1 MWDSPVPFDDRNQAG
16 ELLAKKLTK
25 YANRGDVIVLGI
37 PRGGVSVAF
46 QIAKALHA
54 PLDILICRKLGTPGQ
69 EELALGAIASGGV
82 RVLNADVVDLLGI
95 SEAEIDRI
103 AANEQRE
110 LERRER
116 AYRGERPAL
125 EAGGRTVIVVDDGI
139 ATGSNMMAA
148 IRALRQRKPA
158 RIVVAV
164 PVVPFWT
171 CESLKKEADEVVSL
185 EIPQSFQAIG
195 QFYLDFSEVT
205 DAQVCELLQRDV
217 HPSVQAV
224 R

>member
-1 MWDSPVPFDDRNQAG
+1 VWHTPAAFDNRDKAG
-16 ELLAKKLTK
+16 ELLAKKLTR
-25 YANRGDVIVLGI
+25 YEDRRDVLVLGI

-46 QIAKALHA
+46 PIAKALHA

-82 RVLNADVVDLLGI
+82 RVLNADVVEALGI
-95 SEAEIDRI
+95 PDEEIERI

-116 AYRGERPAL
+116 AYRGERAPF
-125 EAGGRTVIVVDDGI
+125 EIYGKTVIVVDDGI
-139 ATGSNMMAA
+139 ATGSNMLAA
-148 IRALRQRKPA
+148 VRALRQRNPA

-185 EIPQSFQAIG
+185 EMPQSFQAIG
-195 QFYLDFSEVT
+195 QFYLNFSEVT
-205 DAQVCELLQRDV
+205 DAQVSELLEKAAQ
-217 HPSVQAV
+217 PAGQAV
-224 R
+224 A

>member
-1 MWDSPVPFDDRNQAG
+1 MWDTPARFDNRDQAG
-16 ELLAKKLTK
+16 QLLAKKLTK
-25 YANRGDVIVLGI
+25 YANRRDVLVLGI

-82 RVLNADVVDLLGI
+82 RVLNADVVELLGI
-95 SEAEIDRI
+95 PEAEIERI
-103 AANEQRE
+103 AANEQQE

-116 AYRGERPAL
+116 AYRGERPPL
-125 EAGGRTVIVVDDGI
+125 EIRNRTVIIVDDGI
-139 ATGSNMMAA
+139 ATGSNMTAA
-148 IRALRQRKPA
+148 IRALRQMKPA

-164 PVVPFWT
+164 PVAPFWT

-205 DAQVCELLQRDV
+205 DAQVYELLQRAV
-217 HPSVQAV
+217 HPSVQV
-224 R
+224 VP